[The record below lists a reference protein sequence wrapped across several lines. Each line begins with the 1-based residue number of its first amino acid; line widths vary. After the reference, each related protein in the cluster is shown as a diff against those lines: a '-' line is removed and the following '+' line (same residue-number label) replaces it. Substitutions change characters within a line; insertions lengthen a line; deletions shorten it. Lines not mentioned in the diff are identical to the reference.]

1 LRKSEH
7 IVMPRDLL
15 AVLRTLLLLPVFLLA
30 ALPAPGADALAAGK
44 EPAPAGD
51 AQPPL
56 RRLLYVAVPGIRN
69 YLEYGG
75 HGILVYDIDDGYKL
89 LRRIPTGGVDK
100 AGKPLNVKGIC
111 ANAATGRL
119 YFSTPQS
126 LVCHDLATDKL
137 LWEKKYDKGC
147 DRMSMTP
154 DGKVMYLPS
163 FEGPHWNAVDA
174 MSGEVIA
181 KVVTDSGAH
190 NTVVGLDGRFAYM
203 GGLKSPFLFVAD
215 AKRHE
220 VVKKVGPLGGSVRP
234 FTVNGR
240 QSVAF
245 VCVNGLLGFE
255 VADLNTGKLLHRIP
269 VEGYKEGKIKR
280 HGCPSHGIALTPDE
294 REVWVADAANQRVHV
309 FDAKVTPPKQL
320 ESVALRDQPG
330 WITFSIDGKYAWP
343 STGEVID
350 VKTRKIVATLK
361 DEKGGEVHS
370 EKLLEIDFRGTVP
383 VRAGDQFGVGQ
394 VTESASQ

>member
-1 LRKSEH
+1 MPRALLGLLRK
-7 IVMPRDLL
+7 
-15 AVLRTLLLLPVFLLA
+15 LLLVPLFLLA
-30 ALPAPGADALAAGK
+30 ALPAPAADTPGSPALA
-44 EPAPAGD
+44 GD
-51 AQPPL
+51 VRPPL

-75 HGILVYDIDDGYKL
+75 HGILVYDIDDGHKL
-89 LRRIPTGGVDK
+89 LRRIPTGGLDK

-137 LWEKKYDKGC
+137 LWEKTYDKGC

-163 FEGPHWNAVDA
+163 FEGPHWNVVEAL
-174 MSGEVIA
+174 SGELVT

-190 NTVVGLDGRFAYM
+190 NTVIGPDGRFAYM
-203 GGLKSPFLFVAD
+203 GGLKSPLLFVAD
-215 AKRHE
+215 AKTHE
-220 VVKKVGPLGGSVRP
+220 VVKKVGPFGGSVRP

-240 QSVAF
+240 QTLAF
-245 VCVNGLLGFE
+245 VCVNELLGFE
-255 VADLNTGKLLHRIP
+255 VADLASGKLLHRVP
-269 VEGYKEGKIKR
+269 VEGYERGPIKR

-294 REVWVADAANQRVHV
+294 REVWLADAANQRVHV
-309 FDAKVTPPKQL
+309 FDAKAMPPKQI
-320 ESVALRDQPG
+320 ESIALRDQPG
-330 WITFSIDGKYAWP
+330 WITFSIDGTLAWP

-350 VKTRKIVATLK
+350 VRTRKIVATLK

-370 EKLLEIDFRGTVP
+370 EKLLEIDFRGELP
-383 VRAGDQFGVGQ
+383 VRAGDQFGVGRA
-394 VTESASQ
+394 TEAAAR

>member
-1 LRKSEH
+1 
-7 IVMPRDLL
+7 MPRDLL
-15 AVLRTLLLLPVFLLA
+15 AVLRTLLLVPLFLLA
-30 ALPAPGADALAAGK
+30 ALPAPAADAPK

-51 AQPPL
+51 SQPPL

-75 HGILVYDIDDGYKL
+75 HGVLVYDIDDGHTL
-89 LRRIPTGGVDK
+89 RRRIPTGGLDAK
-100 AGKPLNVKGIC
+100 GKPLNVKGIC
-111 ANAATGRL
+111 ANASTGRL

-137 LWEKKYDKGC
+137 LWEKKYDGGC

-163 FEGPHWNAVDA
+163 FEGPHWNVVDA
-174 MSGEVIA
+174 LSGEVIR
-181 KVVTDSGAH
+181 KVITDSGAH
-190 NTVVGLDGRFAYM
+190 NTVVGTDGRFAYL
-203 GGLKSPFLFVAD
+203 GGLKSPLLFVAD
-215 AKRHE
+215 AKNHE
-220 VVKKVGPLGGSVRP
+220 VVKTVGPLGGSVRP

-240 QSVAF
+240 QGLAF
-245 VCVNGLLGFE
+245 VCVNDLLGFE
-255 VADLNTGKLLHRIP
+255 VADLNTGNLLHRVK
-269 VEGYKEGKIKR
+269 VEGFKRGPIKR

-309 FDAKVTPPKQL
+309 FDAKVMPPKQL
-320 ESVALRDQPG
+320 ESIALRDQPG
-330 WITFSIDGKYAWP
+330 WVTFSIDGKYAWP
-343 STGEVID
+343 STGEVIEA
-350 VKTRKIVATLK
+350 KTRKIVATLK

-370 EKLLEIDFRGTVP
+370 EKLLEVDFRGNVP

-394 VTESASQ
+394 VTEAAGGS